1 MNTQKSS
8 SPPPPNE
15 QLARSTLAVTSIVVV
30 SRVLG
35 FARDLVIAY
44 TLGGSAAADVFVAAF
59 RIPNT
64 ARRMISEGMVSM
76 PFIPEYCR
84 RKTKGYLEK
93 GPAEGERRAMLFCRS
108 AMLWILLVLTPLC
121 LLGMIFPEQVMLMV
135 APGFILH
142 PQQTEAASTLLY
154 LLLPYTLILCTLA
167 VGGAIMQARNR
178 YLSPVIGPCIPN
190 VTVLLVMGAAIWI
203 GDVHLSPMEG
213 GEPTRSALIFCQALL
228 FSGLLQWMYMARNMR
243 QEKLRWLGPVR
254 LKTALPFVMRLPLSF
269 CGTATHQLN
278 ILIAGMGASFLAEG
292 TISQL
297 HYADQ
302 LISLP
307 LGMFGMAVG
316 VIALPQFTEMANK
329 NEFAN
334 LRAGLA
340 GSMKL
345 ALYLSMP
352 AAAGLAGIADPLVRI
367 LFMRGEFDAQAA
379 HGTTLAL
386 QGACLAL
393 PAFAI
398 SRPLLAACHVKGY
411 VKLTA
416 GIGLV
421 SMLATASMS
430 FALPKAFAALNAPI
444 LGIGLSVSLGAWVSA
459 LLLWFF
465 MRRKSLTPQPADLS
479 GMGLPFVLSILI
491 FTATWLACTNTETTP
506 WIKVGILAPACAA
519 IYFSVTAIKGC
530 PEARAILNAF
540 KK

>member
-1 MNTQKSS
+1 MSTQKAS
-8 SPPPPNE
+8 SPSTPGE
-15 QLARSTLAVTSIVVV
+15 QLARSTLTVTGIVVV

-64 ARRMISEGMVSM
+64 ARRMIAEGMVSM

-84 RKTKGYLEK
+84 RKNKGTLEG
-93 GPAEGERRAMLFCRS
+93 GPAEGERQAMLFCRS

-121 LLGMIFPEQVMLMV
+121 LLGMIFPDQVMLMI
-135 APGFILH
+135 APGFMLY
-142 PQQTEAASTLLY
+142 PQQAEAASTLLY
-154 LLLPYTLILCTLA
+154 LLLPYTLILCTLS
-167 VGGAIMQARNR
+167 VGGAILQARNR

-190 VTVLLVMGAAIWI
+190 ITVLLVMGAAIWV
-203 GDVHLSPMEG
+203 GDVHLSPIAG
-213 GEPTRSALIFCQALL
+213 GEPTQAALIFCQALL
-228 FSGLLQWMYMARNMR
+228 FSGLLQWAYMARNMR
-243 QEKLRWLGPVR
+243 QEKLCWPGPVR
-254 LKTALPFVMRLPLSF
+254 LKTAFPFVMRLPLSF
-269 CGTATHQLN
+269 CGTSTHQLN

-316 VIALPQFTEMANK
+316 VISLPHFTEMANK
-329 NEFAN
+329 NNLAA

-340 GSMKL
+340 DSMKL

-416 GIGLV
+416 GIGLA
-421 SMLATASMS
+421 SMLATASLS
-430 FALPKAFAALNAPI
+430 FALPKAFTTLNAPI
-444 LGIGLSVSLGAWVSA
+444 LGIGLSISLGAWVSA
-459 LLLWFF
+459 LLLWQF
-465 MRRKSLTPQPADLS
+465 MRRKSITPKAADLS
-479 GMGLPFVLSILI
+479 GMGLPFLLSILI
-491 FTATWLACTNTETTP
+491 FTGTWLVCTNTGTSP
-506 WIKVGILAPACAA
+506 WIKVGILAPACAL
-519 IYFSVTAIKGC
+519 IYFAVTAIKGC
-530 PEARAILNAF
+530 PEARAILNTF